1 MGTAGR
7 IGWGAVACLVLAG
20 CGSTVAPA
28 DPSRDPVD
36 AATSDVTAS
45 AAAAADL
52 TAEVVQYRR
61 DAQRDVVQVK
71 VTNNGDVPVQVDR
84 VELATTT
91 FVTPVAEDKDS
102 LVGPGLSVDLT
113 VPLGEAACD
122 SDSDSD
128 DSDSDDGDADDGDA
142 DPGAHTATLLVDG
155 ADLTLPVD
163 DAVLQEVRSQR
174 CALAAVGEVVTFAWE
189 PVWTDGGVVRGEPAL
204 AGTLVATPVGQTTAV
219 VSVSGATT
227 LFTVAEPV
235 QATLAGEPVD
245 LTVVTTVTR
254 CDPHAVAEDKKGY
267 LFPVAVQV
275 PDAEPVLVE
284 VAVPVP
290 ERVAL
295 QDLIERTCY

>member
-1 MGTAGR
+1 MGTAGSL
-7 IGWGAVACLVLAG
+7 GWGVVACLALVG
-20 CGSTVAPA
+20 CGAAGSVPDAARETASTSSPTAPA
-28 DPSRDPVD
+28 
-36 AATSDVTAS
+36 AATP
-45 AAAAADL
+45 DL
-52 TAEVVQYRR
+52 SAEVVQYRR

-71 VTNNGDVPVQVDR
+71 VTNHGDVAVQVGR

-91 FVTPVAEDKDS
+91 FVAPVAEDKDS

-122 SDSDSD
+122 N
-128 DSDSDDGDADDGDA
+128 DGSEGDT

-155 ADLTLPVD
+155 ADLALPVD

-204 AGTLVATPVGQTTAV
+204 VGTLVATPVGDATGV

-227 LFTVAEPV
+227 LFTIAEPV
-235 QATLAGEPVD
+235 QATLEDDPVD
-245 LTVVTTVTR
+245 LAVLTTVTR

-275 PDAEPVLVE
+275 PDGEPVLVE

-290 ERVAL
+290 ERVGL

>member
-1 MGTAGR
+1 MGLTRHTIRGVGTAGSLA
-7 IGWGAVACLVLAG
+7 WGVVASLALAG
-20 CGSTVAPA
+20 CGAAGSVQ
-28 DPSRDPVD
+28 D
-36 AATSDVTAS
+36 AAQNGVSTPAGTAT
-45 AAAAADL
+45 AAGEPDL
-52 TAEVVQYRR
+52 SAEVVQYRR

-71 VTNNGDVPVQVDR
+71 VTNHGDVPVQVDR

-91 FVTPVAEDKDS
+91 FVAPVAEDKDS

-122 SDSDSD
+122 N
-128 DSDSDDGDADDGDA
+128 DGDDGDA
-142 DPGAHTATLLVDG
+142 DPGAHAATLLVDG
-155 ADLTLPVD
+155 ADLTLPLD
-163 DAVLQEVRSQR
+163 DAVLQEVRAQR

-204 AGTLVATPVGQTTAV
+204 VGTLVATPVGGATSV

-235 QATLAGEPVD
+235 EATLADDPVD
-245 LTVVTTVTR
+245 LAVLTTVTR

-275 PDAEPVLVE
+275 PGSEPVLVE

>member
-1 MGTAGR
+1 VGTAGLT
-7 IGWGAVACLVLAG
+7 GWGVVVCLALAG
-20 CGSTVAPA
+20 CGSAGSASGPSPDGPSVTGTAVASP
-28 DPSRDPVD
+28 
-36 AATSDVTAS
+36 
-45 AAAAADL
+45 AAAEPDL

-71 VTNNGDVPVQVDR
+71 VTNHGDVPVQVDR

-91 FVTPVAEDKDS
+91 FVAPVAEDKDS

-122 SDSDSD
+122 
-128 DSDSDDGDADDGDA
+128 ADEGAATDPA
-142 DPGAHTATLLVDG
+142 DHTATLVVDG
-155 ADLTLPVD
+155 TDLTLPVD
-163 DAVLQEVRSQR
+163 DVVLQEVRSQR

-189 PVWTDGGVVRGEPAL
+189 PVWSDGGVVRGEPAL
-204 AGTLVATPVGQTTAV
+204 VGTLVATPAGDGTSV

-227 LFTVAEPV
+227 LFTIAEPV
-235 QATLAGEPVD
+235 QATLEDDPVD
-245 LTVVTTVTR
+245 LAVLTTVTR
-254 CDPHAVAEDKKGY
+254 CDPHSVAEDKKGY

-275 PDAEPVLVE
+275 PGSEPVLVE